1 MKKHLQRILL
11 LAALMLPWAT
21 RAQSALTVC
30 NGTATNGYVP
40 VYGFYCDAYLKAHF
54 VYPSDSLTTMGGG
67 TISQM
72 TFYATQT
79 SVDWEDAHFNVYL
92 SEVPGTS
99 ISAYD
104 TVSNMTLVYS
114 GSLGISNNMM
124 VVAFDFP
131 YSYNGGNL
139 RVAVELDTLGT
150 YVTSTWMG
158 VIDSFSCVQG
168 YSYSSLNAVSLNQR
182 HFLPR
187 VTFDYYPAGSAPC
200 FPVRNVTAGNVT
212 SHDVTLTWVDSTNT
226 GATYSVYNLN
236 DTSIVATGIT
246 GTTYTVTGLTPE
258 THYTFGVEANCSATD
273 ASRMRT
279 VNVTTDVACPAPT
292 GLTVDNIS
300 GFTADVMWNGTS
312 NSYNLEYAAYTPS
325 ATATWLHYDND
336 SVSERVGSET
346 DQTWT
351 WGVMYPSS
359 MLTGNFLTK
368 IAFYETSNNYYADNT
383 VTVNI
388 YSGGDD
394 APGTLI
400 GTVTVA
406 TEGTNGMREVYINPI
421 QINQTQ
427 NLWITLTTTGTYFMA
442 LSDNDGGE
450 NGRWI
455 LYDNEWSD
463 LGDFYESAEDASFM
477 IRAFVDNADLMWIH
491 MNNVTSPYQLEDL
504 TPVTGYYVRVKGNCG
519 ADGLSAWTAT
529 HFTTDLAC
537 PVPTRLTATDI
548 AGNAAT
554 LNWRGFDSLYTV
566 RYRTAATYEGIND
579 DFENGL
585 SRWTIYTEGDTVD
598 GHSDGWYTYNPAS
611 GDLDFP
617 AHSGNYC
624 ASAWSWNSSAL
635 EADNW
640 LVTPRVPLGGTLT
653 FWVRTNSSWPDSYEV
668 LLSTTN
674 NDTAS
679 FTVTLQAMASAPNN
693 GEWNEV
699 TIDLSSYSGH
709 GYIAIH
715 HVDYDANYLLIDDF
729 NCSRETAP
737 AGEWT
742 YLTVNT
748 NNFDLEGL
756 DTNTTYEFQV
766 QGICTGETTDWSESC
781 LFTTT
786 NDINYTVT
794 VYVVNTDYEM
804 NVGGTVRGAGRY
816 AAGSEATLTA
826 IPDEGY
832 VFQGWYTFSVTE
844 MTADLLESSDTYTVT
859 VDSNIVIAALFARA
873 DGIDAAE
880 AANVAIVA
888 IVAREGGVVVRGA
901 AQMTVNVYDVAGR
914 MVGHVAVA
922 SDEQFIRLPQTG
934 VYLVKVAG
942 LPARRVLVRE

>member
-1 MKKHLQRILL
+1 MKRTLQKLLL
-11 LAALMLPWAT
+11 LAALMMPWAMQ
-21 RAQSALTVC
+21 AQSTLTVC
-30 NGTATNGYVP
+30 NGSASNGYVP

-54 VYPSDSLTTMGGG
+54 VYPSDILTTMGGG
-67 TISQM
+67 TLTGM
-72 TFYATQT
+72 TFYAAQS
-79 SVDWEDAHFNVYL
+79 SVDWGDAHFNVYL
-92 SEVPGTS
+92 SEVPDST
-99 ISAYD
+99 ISDFA
-104 TVSNMTLVYS
+104 TVSGMTQVYS
-114 GSLGISNNMM
+114 GSLSISNNTM
-124 VVAFDFP
+124 VVTFDSP

-139 RVAVELDTLGT
+139 LVAVENTVEGT
-150 YVTSTWMG
+150 YVTSTWTG
-158 VIDSFSCVQG
+158 VDANGASVQG
-168 YSYSSLNAVSLNQR
+168 YSYSDLSSVSATQR
-182 HFLPR
+182 DFLPR
-187 VTFDYYPAGSAPC
+187 VTFDYYPAGSSPC
-200 FPVRNVTAGNVT
+200 FPVRNLTASNVT
-212 SHDVTLTWVDSTNT
+212 NHEVTLTWVDTINT
-226 GATYSVYNLN
+226 GANYSVYNMT

-246 GTTYTVTGLTPE
+246 AATYTVTGLTPE
-258 THYTFGVEANCSATD
+258 TRYTFGVEVNCSATD
-273 ASRMRT
+273 ASRMAL
-279 VNVTTDVACPAPT
+279 VSVTTDVACPAPT
-292 GLTVDNIS
+292 DLAVDNIS

-312 NSYNLEYAAYTPS
+312 NSYDLEYAAYTPS
-325 ATATWLHYDND
+325 ATATWLQYDND
-336 SVSERVGSET
+336 TLSEMVGSET

-368 IAFYETSNNYYADNT
+368 VAFYEAPNNYYADNT

-427 NLWITLTTTGTYFMA
+427 NLWITLTATGTYFMA
-442 LSDNDGGE
+442 LSGNDGGE

-491 MNNVTSPYQLEDL
+491 MNNATSPYPLEDL

-519 ADGLSAWTAT
+519 AVDGMSAWTAT
-529 HFTTDLAC
+529 FFTTDVAC
-537 PVPTRLTATDI
+537 PVPTHLAATDV

-554 LNWRGFDSLYTV
+554 LNWRGFDSAYVV
-566 RYRTAATYEGIND
+566 RYRTAATYEGVND

-585 SRWTIYTEGDTVD
+585 SQWTIYTEGDTVD
-598 GHSDGWYTYNPAS
+598 GHSEGWYAYDPAN
-611 GDLDFP
+611 GDLNFP
-617 AHSGNYC
+617 AHSGDYC
-624 ASAWSWNSSAL
+624 ASAWSWHSSAL

-640 LVTPRVPLGGTLT
+640 LVTPQVPLGSMLT

-668 LLSTTN
+668 LLSTTD
-674 NDTAS
+674 NDIDS
-679 FTVTLQAMASAPNN
+679 FTDTLQGMAPAPNN
-693 GEWNEV
+693 GEWNLV
-699 TIDLSSYSGH
+699 TIDLSNYSGY

-729 NCSRETAP
+729 NCSRVATP
-737 AGEWT
+737 AGEWV
-742 YLTVNT
+742 YVSSNT
-748 NNFDLEGL
+748 NSLDLEGL

-766 QGICTGETTDWSESC
+766 QGLCDGEETDWSESC
-781 LFTTT
+781 LFTTN
-786 NDINYTVT
+786 NDISYTVT

-826 IPDEGY
+826 TPDEGY
-832 VFQGWYTFSVTE
+832 VFQGWYTFSVTQ
-844 MTADLLESSDTYTVT
+844 MTADLLESSETYTVT
-859 VDSNIVIAALFARA
+859 VDSNIVIAALFARSN
-873 DGIDAAE
+873 GIDAAE
-880 AANVAIVA
+880 AAGVTIT
-888 IVAREGGVVVRGA
+888 ARENGVVVRGA

-914 MVGHVAVA
+914 LVGHIAVA
-922 SDEQFIRLPQTG
+922 SDEQYIRLPQTG

-942 LPARRVLVRE
+942 LPARRIVVR